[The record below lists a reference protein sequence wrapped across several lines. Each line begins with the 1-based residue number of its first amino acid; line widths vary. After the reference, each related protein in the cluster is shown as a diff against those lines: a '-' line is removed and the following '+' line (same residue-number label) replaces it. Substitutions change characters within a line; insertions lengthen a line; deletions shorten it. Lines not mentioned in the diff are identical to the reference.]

1 MTASCLSTPRLMS
14 AGATAT
20 ALAAT
25 AMATPRR
32 LPTARGQRRG
42 ASGLL
47 LVAALLLLAVL
58 MAPEQPLAQASICE
72 RHNGAAACRVW

>member
-20 ALAAT
+20 AFTAA

-32 LPTARGQRRG
+32 LPTARRRRG